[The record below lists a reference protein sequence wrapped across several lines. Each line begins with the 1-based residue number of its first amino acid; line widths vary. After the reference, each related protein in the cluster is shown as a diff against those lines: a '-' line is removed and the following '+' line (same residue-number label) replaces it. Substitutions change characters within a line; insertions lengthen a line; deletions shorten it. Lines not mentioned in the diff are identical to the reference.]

1 MGGRDTTGVSFA
13 GALACTR
20 GNHHGSTCLLQRLQ
34 VCNRL
39 ATHEH
44 ADSLRPTGRLAARTI
59 IALQR
64 SSLFLAVVPSM
75 KHLRR
80 LLTAPAA
87 LGLLPPLACQAGELD
102 LATVNRYA
110 AAEQVT
116 SLSQLSDVK
125 PTDWAYQALSNLIER
140 YGCVAGYPNG
150 TYRGARAMTRFEA
163 AALLNACLD
172 RVSEVTDELKKLMA
186 EFDKELAV
194 LKGRVDGLEAKV
206 GLLEAQ
212 QFSTTTKLK
221 VDANMVVGGNSF
233 LGSASNLVSDAR
245 NNYGAVTFNYD
256 LRIDLLTS
264 FTGNDLLRTRLRAGN
279 FDTNSNSFYGGL
291 HPTRLSQLE
300 AAYQED
306 AGPNLVGIDRLYYQF
321 PVGNFTLT
329 FGALVEQND
338 MLAMYPSVYPDST
351 ILDMFT
357 MAGTPVTYDLNVG
370 AGAGIWWKQDAWSV
384 SLQYTSQGANSGN
397 PGEGGIGTQSSL
409 ASTTVQ
415 LGYQKEQWALA
426 LAYSAIQGEVSPYST
441 NFMQQWF
448 DQPGLTNTIGLSGYW
463 QPVNSGWVPSI
474 SAGWEIS
481 QLTYNQPLGV
491 DGDPARNAVA
501 WSVGL
506 QWLDVLAP
514 GNSAGMAF
522 GQAPFATSLVSGAG
536 VNDANWMWEWWY
548 KIQVS
553 DAIAVTP
560 GLFYLSRP
568 MGQDTPAGQS
578 FNQLGA
584 LVKTQFRF

>member
-1 MGGRDTTGVSFA
+1 MTSLQSLL
-13 GALACTR
+13 LAP
-20 GNHHGSTCLLQRLQ
+20 
-34 VCNRL
+34 V
-39 ATHEH
+39 
-44 ADSLRPTGRLAARTI
+44 
-59 IALQR
+59 
-64 SSLFLAVVPSM
+64 
-75 KHLRR
+75 
-80 LLTAPAA
+80 A
-87 LGLLPPLACQAGELD
+87 LGLLALEAKAAADLNLD
-102 LATVNRYA
+102 AVSRYA
-110 AAEQVT
+110 SEEQVT
-116 SLSQLSDVK
+116 SLAQFNDVK
-125 PTDWAYQALSNLIER
+125 PTDWAYQALGNLIER

-150 TYRGARAMTRFEA
+150 SLKGGQAMTRFEA

-172 RVSEVTDELKKLMA
+172 RITDVTDQLKRLMKDF
-186 EFDKELAV
+186 EKELAM
-194 LKGRVDGLEAKV
+194 LKGRVDGLEARV
-206 GLLEAQ
+206 GLLEGQ

-233 LGSASNLVSDAR
+233 LGSASNAVMASR
-245 NNYGAVTFNYD
+245 TNYGAVTFNYD
-256 LRIDLLTS
+256 LRIVLDTS
-264 FTGNDLLRTRLRAGN
+264 FTGKDLLRTRLRVGN
-279 FDTNSNSFYGGL
+279 FDKDSNSFYGAG
-291 HPTRLSQLE
+291 PTRLSLLE

-306 AGPNLVGIDRLYYQF
+306 GGANLVGIDRLFYQV
-321 PVGNFTLT
+321 PIGNVTLT
-329 FGALVEQND
+329 LGAVVEQND

-357 MAGTPVTYDLNVG
+357 MAGTPVAYDLNVG
-370 AGAGIWWKQDAWSV
+370 PGAGIWWKQNAWSL
-384 SLQYTSQGANSGN
+384 SLNYIAQDASSGN
-397 PGEGGIGTQSSL
+397 PAEGGIGTQSSR

-415 LGYQKEQWALA
+415 LGYQQEQWALA
-426 LAYSAIQGEVSPYST
+426 LVYSAIQGEVSPYST

-448 DQPGLTNTIGLSGYW
+448 DQPGLTHTVGLSGYW
-463 QPVNSGWVPSI
+463 QPAASGWLPSI
-474 SAGWEIS
+474 SAGWEINQTAYS
-481 QLTYNQPLGV
+481 QPV
-491 DGDPARNAVA
+491 DADAARNSTA

-548 KIQVS
+548 KLQVS
-553 DAIAVTP
+553 DAITVTP

>member
-1 MGGRDTTGVSFA
+1 
-13 GALACTR
+13 
-20 GNHHGSTCLLQRLQ
+20 
-34 VCNRL
+34 
-39 ATHEH
+39 
-44 ADSLRPTGRLAARTI
+44 
-59 IALQR
+59 
-64 SSLFLAVVPSM
+64 
-75 KHLRR
+75 
-80 LLTAPAA
+80 
-87 LGLLPPLACQAGELD
+87 
-102 LATVNRYA
+102 
-110 AAEQVT
+110 
-116 SLSQLSDVK
+116 
-125 PTDWAYQALSNLIER
+125 
-140 YGCVAGYPNG
+140 
-150 TYRGARAMTRFEA
+150 
-163 AALLNACLD
+163 
-172 RVSEVTDELKKLMA
+172 
-186 EFDKELAV
+186 
-194 LKGRVDGLEAKV
+194 
-206 GLLEAQ
+206 
-212 QFSTTTKLK
+212 
-221 VDANMVVGGNSF
+221 
-233 LGSASNLVSDAR
+233 
-245 NNYGAVTFNYD
+245 
-256 LRIDLLTS
+256 
-264 FTGNDLLRTRLRAGN
+264 
-279 FDTNSNSFYGGL
+279 
-291 HPTRLSQLE
+291 
-300 AAYQED
+300 
-306 AGPNLVGIDRLYYQF
+306 
-321 PVGNFTLT
+321 
-329 FGALVEQND
+329 

-384 SLQYTSQGANSGN
+384 SVQYISQGGNTGN

-441 NFMQQWF
+441 EFMQRWF

-463 QPVNSGWVPSI
+463 QPVNSGWLPSI

-481 QLTYNQPLGV
+481 QLTYNQPLAV

-536 VNDANWMWEWWY
+536 INDANWMGEWWY

-553 DAIAVTP
+553 GAITVTP

-568 MGQDTPAGQS
+568 YGQETPAGQS

>member
-1 MGGRDTTGVSFA
+1 MTSLQSLL
-13 GALACTR
+13 LAP
-20 GNHHGSTCLLQRLQ
+20 
-34 VCNRL
+34 V
-39 ATHEH
+39 
-44 ADSLRPTGRLAARTI
+44 
-59 IALQR
+59 
-64 SSLFLAVVPSM
+64 
-75 KHLRR
+75 
-80 LLTAPAA
+80 A
-87 LGLLPPLACQAGELD
+87 LGLLALEAKAAADLNLD
-102 LATVNRYA
+102 AVSRYA
-110 AAEQVT
+110 SEEQVT
-116 SLSQLSDVK
+116 SLAQFNDVQ
-125 PTDWAYQALSNLIER
+125 PTDWAYQALGNLIER

-150 TYRGARAMTRFEA
+150 SFKGGQAMTRFEA

-172 RVSEVTDELKKLMA
+172 RITDVTDQLKRLMK
-186 EFDKELAV
+186 EFEKELAM
-194 LKGRVDGLEAKV
+194 LKGRVDGLEARV
-206 GLLEAQ
+206 GLLEGQ

-233 LGSASNLVSDAR
+233 LGSASNAVMASR
-245 NNYGAVTFNYD
+245 TNYGAVTFNYD
-256 LRIDLLTS
+256 LRIVLDTS
-264 FTGNDLLRTRLRAGN
+264 FTGKDLLRTRLRVGN
-279 FDTNSNSFYGGL
+279 FDEDSNSFYGAG
-291 HPTRLSQLE
+291 PTRLSQLE

-306 AGPNLVGIDRLYYQF
+306 GGANLVGIDRLFYQV
-321 PVGNFTLT
+321 PIGNVTLT
-329 FGALVEQND
+329 LGAVVEQDD

-357 MAGTPVTYDLNVG
+357 MAGTPVAYDFNVVP
-370 AGAGIWWKQDAWSV
+370 GAGIWWKQDAWSL
-384 SLQYTSQGANSGN
+384 SLNYIAQDASSGN
-397 PGEGGIGTQSSL
+397 PAAGGIGTQSSR

-415 LGYQKEQWALA
+415 LGYQQEQWALA
-426 LAYSAIQGEVSPYST
+426 LVYSAIQGEVSPYST

-448 DQPGLTNTIGLSGYW
+448 DQPGLTHTVGLSGYW
-463 QPVNSGWVPSI
+463 QPAASGWLPSI
-474 SAGWEIS
+474 SAGWEINQTAYS
-481 QLTYNQPLGV
+481 QPV
-491 DGDPARNAVA
+491 DADAARNSTA

-548 KIQVS
+548 KLQVS
-553 DAIAVTP
+553 DAITVTP